1 VDNLD
6 WLSLVYLLAV
16 LVLVWP
22 AVRLIR
28 AGGNTLVHV
37 AVWLA
42 ALVALVAGYTL
53 WQG

>member
-1 VDNLD
+1 MTGNE
-6 WLSLVYLLAV
+6 WLRIVYLVAV

-22 AVRLIR
+22 AVRMMR
-28 AGGNTLVHV
+28 GGGSTLLHA

-42 ALVALVAGYTL
+42 ALAALVAGYVV